1 MLSVKEPPMISAR
14 PTMKYQP
21 MSEATNA
28 WIDERMPLRVR
39 NVPKMESAKAAEIR
53 EMFQTLS
60 MPLRS

>member
-1 MLSVKEPPMISAR
+1 
-14 PTMKYQP
+14 MKYQP